1 MRASDIQQFLP
12 EVYRRTVREGGV
24 LSAMLEAMDALHAP
38 AERRLDSFDT
48 ALDPR
53 RAEPAF
59 VTYLAGWLDLEGLF
73 DVPQDRPAK
82 GTGNGNDL
90 SNAAVFPAGLGR
102 LRELV
107 AAAASLGRRRG
118 TAEGL
123 RQFLEIATGLD
134 GFTLEEQVA
143 GTDGHPRPFHVRI
156 RCPAA
161 AGHSR
166 TLIDRIIRREKPAYV
181 TYELAFDS

>member
-1 MRASDIQQFLP
+1 MRASDIQQLLP
-12 EVYRRTVREGGV
+12 EVYRRTAREGGV

-38 AERRLDSFDT
+38 AERRLDTFDT

-59 VTYLAGWLDLEGLF
+59 VTYLAGWLDLEDLF

-82 GTGNGNDL
+82 GNGNGNDPV
-90 SNAAVFPAGLGR
+90 NAAVFPAGLGR

-118 TAEGL
+118 DGRGAAAVPGNRHGLGRLHAGGRRPRRRRPAPPVPRPRSLSARGAGIPHADRPHRPPGEAGL
-123 RQFLEIATGLD
+123 RDLRVG
-134 GFTLEEQVA
+134 V
-143 GTDGHPRPFHVRI
+143 
-156 RCPAA
+156 
-161 AGHSR
+161 
-166 TLIDRIIRREKPAYV
+166 
-181 TYELAFDS
+181 